1 MQRDEEFYLRDG
13 LCASFDGYQ
22 ICLRAPRELGSCCVY
37 LEPAVLKTVPR
48 LRRPTEVGCV
58 MDWIMADAF
67 HAWDA
72 DWRNDRGN
80 DRGDRGRGLRNG
92 GKGRRGRTQA
102 SVAAGIVLFDDV
114 VVETAPIVRYMR
126 NWSRDRVRAECN
138 RRGWTV
144 SVVWQ
149 MDREDITIGGE
160 IANVERKSRDLAA
173 IGSL

>member
-1 MQRDEEFYLRDG
+1 MITEVL
-13 LCASFDGYQ
+13 AQ
-22 ICLRAPRELGSCCVY
+22 IRAPNF
-37 LEPAVLKTVPR
+37 T
-48 LRRPTEVGCV
+48 
-58 MDWIMADAF
+58 
-67 HAWDA
+67 
-72 DWRNDRGN
+72 
-80 DRGDRGRGLRNG
+80 
-92 GKGRRGRTQA
+92 
-102 SVAAGIVLFDDV
+102 AGIVLFDDV

-126 NWSRDRVRAECN
+126 NWSRDRVRTECN